1 MSAAEVITVA
11 DVKAVSAADVVTAED
26 LTERLADITTKIPQ
40 VQAICLHSRVKKAKE
55 EEENSDFR
63 FPAIK

>member
-1 MSAAEVITVA
+1 M
-11 DVKAVSAADVVTAED
+11 KAVSAADVVTAED